1 MTRHLSIGEWISFG
15 LLALL
20 AIALV
25 VAASTDIRRR
35 QIDNGLNVAI
45 AAGAPLFWWSCGLDL
60 PAVGAQLL
68 SAAACLAVLWTL
80 FVLRMMGGGDV
91 KLLTVLALWIRPAWF
106 LKLIVVMAVLGGVLS
121 VILAGWQLWRRRG
134 DRLSV
139 PYGVAISAAGLW
151 VLFHDYWPLLHAGGQ
166 VG

>member
-1 MTRHLSIGEWISFG
+1 MTPHLSFGEWVSVG

-35 QIDNGLNVAI
+35 QIDNRLNAVI
-45 AAGAPLFWWSCGLDL
+45 AAGAPLFWWSCGLDF
-60 PAVGAQLL
+60 PAIGMQLL
-68 SAAACLAVLWTL
+68 AASACLAVLWTL
-80 FVLRMMGGGDV
+80 FALRMMGGGDV

-106 LKLIVVMAVLGGVLS
+106 LKLIMVMAVLGGGIS

-134 DRLSV
+134 DRLTV
-139 PYGVAISAAGLW
+139 PYGVAISGAGLW
-151 VLFHDYWPLLHAGGQ
+151 VLFHDYWPLLHGGGP